1 MKGNTPVPRLKN
13 HRIVVNQ
20 AWCKKCGICIAFCAK
35 GVLALG
41 DGGMVESVRSDNCVG
56 CGICESLCPDYA
68 ITLEEEE
75 E

>member
-35 GVLALG
+35 GVLAW
-41 DGGMVESVRSDNCVG
+41 GMEGWWNLSGQIIVWAVVFARAYVQTM
-56 CGICESLCPDYA
+56 P
-68 ITLEEEE
+68 
-75 E
+75 